1 METKSNL
8 LSYLKIILIN
18 TFIFLIGLFLI
29 EIFFILYIKS
39 HTLQKAIELPQ
50 FLRHYIKFNITDIIQ
65 NKEDCAKYDKELF
78 YTLKPG
84 NCIFDIADSTDEYS
98 INSLGVRD
106 DEESLTKPDVVFLGD
121 SYTMGWGVSNEETYV
136 KLIENKTGLKVL
148 NAGISSYGTAR
159 EIGLLERIDT
169 SNLKYLVIQYCPD
182 RKSVV

>member
-39 HTLQKAIELPQ
+39 HSLQQTIELPQ

-84 NCIFDIADSTDEYS
+84 NCVFILAAGAKGCNDFCFFIHNSPRVFRDKFTCVVEIFP
-98 INSLGVRD
+98 R
-106 DEESLTKPDVVFLGD
+106 
-121 SYTMGWGVSNEETYV
+121 
-136 KLIENKTGLKVL
+136 LI
-148 NAGISSYGTAR
+148 
-159 EIGLLERIDT
+159 
-169 SNLKYLVIQYCPD
+169 
-182 RKSVV
+182 